1 MGGHTKSR
9 VEGQNRGRLEKI
21 KDVGKN
27 KDRGRTQGVNKE
39 DTAENSQLQK
49 WKEKL
54 KTWKDMGL
62 VCVNGGRK
70 IMDGDEGWKWYL

>member
-1 MGGHTKSR
+1 M
-9 VEGQNRGRLEKI
+9 
-21 KDVGKN
+21 GKN

-54 KTWKDMGL
+54 KTWQDVGL
-62 VCVNGGRK
+62 ACVNGGRK